1 MKKKW
6 TVFSAWLLLVSS
18 CLGCAPGFY
27 ETEPTLDA
35 EAAREIL
42 DTYEA
47 EVRMVEKMFGADLSD
62 HTAEAYELLTEAA
75 ITQYGTE
82 QFDRI
87 SQLVANLT
95 AAAWNQ
101 TEEGARGKSHA
112 YTVAKPFGPLKGV
125 CFWEVPVGCSMAGD
139 LTGTVE
145 IARGELVG
153 DLEISDPVS
162 VEIPLDQADG
172 PADRTTLP
180 DGATVATHRI
190 FTGVLWGVIL
200 EGPGEAEYRIAC
212 PRGVGYAHL
221 AQIASPAYVERAVD
235 HTVVTCEHMLDLQQ
249 VLETDPGRFLAAPVT
264 SEEVEPTDAGSME

>member
-27 ETEPTLDA
+27 ETEPTLDT
-35 EAAREIL
+35 ETVGEIL

-75 ITQYGTE
+75 VAQYGTA

-249 VLETDPGRFLAAPVT
+249 ALETDPGRFLAAPVT

>member
-75 ITQYGTE
+75 VAQYGTE
-82 QFDRI
+82 QFDRL
-87 SQLVANLT
+87 SQLVTELA
-95 AAAWNQ
+95 AAAWN
-101 TEEGARGKSHA
+101 GKDGGNA
-112 YTVAKPFGPLKGV
+112 WTAAKPFGPLKGV

-153 DLEISDPVS
+153 DLEISEAVS
-162 VEIPLDQADG
+162 VEIPLERADG
-172 PADRTTLP
+172 PADGTHLSN
-180 DGATVATHRI
+180 GKKATHRV

-200 EGPGEAEYRIAC
+200 AGPGESEYRVAC
-212 PRGVGYAHL
+212 PLGAGSVHL
-221 AQIASPAYVERAVD
+221 AQIASPTCVEW
-235 HTVVTCEHMLDLQQ
+235 
-249 VLETDPGRFLAAPVT
+249 
-264 SEEVEPTDAGSME
+264 AGSRDVAVCESFLEFKRALSSHPDWLL

>member
-27 ETEPTLDA
+27 ETEPTLDT
-35 EAAREIL
+35 ETVGEIL

-75 ITQYGTE
+75 VAQYGTE

-139 LTGTVE
+139 LAGTVE
-145 IARGELVG
+145 IARGELVQ

-212 PRGVGYAHL
+212 PRGVGYAHM

-249 VLETDPGRFLAAPVT
+249 ALETDPGRFLAAPVT

>member
-1 MKKKW
+1 MKKRCAA
-6 TVFSAWLLLVSS
+6 VAAAVLMSMNL
-18 CLGCAPGFY
+18 LGCTTSSQDPWMPLDGETAQEIFRLYPEELRWIEETYQVEIQDYTAETNALLTRAAIEQY
-27 ETEPTLDA
+27 ET
-35 EAAREIL
+35 
-42 DTYEA
+42 
-47 EVRMVEKMFGADLSD
+47 
-62 HTAEAYELLTEAA
+62 
-75 ITQYGTE
+75 
-82 QFDRI
+82 DRFTRL
-87 SQLVANLT
+87 SQLVTDLA
-95 AAAWNQ
+95 AAAWNG
-101 TEEGARGKSHA
+101 EEGGDAWTA
-112 YTVAKPFGPLKGV
+112 AKPFGPLKGV
-125 CFWEVPVGCSMAGD
+125 WFWEVPVGCSMAGD

-145 IARGELVG
+145 IARGELVQ

-249 VLETDPGRFLAAPVT
+249 ALETDPGRFLAAPVT

>member
-27 ETEPTLDA
+27 ETEPTLDT
-35 EAAREIL
+35 ETAREIL

-62 HTAEAYELLTEAA
+62 HTAEAYELLAEAA
-75 ITQYGTE
+75 VAQYGTA
-82 QFDRI
+82 QFDRL
-87 SQLVANLT
+87 SQLVTELA
-95 AAAWNQ
+95 AAAWN
-101 TEEGARGKSHA
+101 GKDGGNA
-112 YTVAKPFGPLKGV
+112 WTAAKPFGPLKGV

-139 LTGTVE
+139 LTDTVE

-153 DLEISDPVS
+153 DLEISNPVS

-221 AQIASPAYVERAVD
+221 AQIASPTYVERAGD

-249 VLETDPGRFLAAPVT
+249 ALETAPGRFLAAPVT

>member
-27 ETEPTLDA
+27 ETEPTLDT
-35 EAAREIL
+35 ETVGEIL

-62 HTAEAYELLTEAA
+62 LTAEAYELLTEAA
-75 ITQYGTE
+75 VAQYGTA

-145 IARGELVG
+145 ITRGELVQ

-249 VLETDPGRFLAAPVT
+249 ALETDPGRFLAAPVT

>member
-27 ETEPTLDA
+27 ETEPTLDT
-35 EAAREIL
+35 ETVGEIL

-75 ITQYGTE
+75 VAQYGTA

-125 CFWEVPVGCSMAGD
+125 WFWEVPVGCSMAGD

-145 IARGELVG
+145 ITRGELVQ

-172 PADRTTLP
+172 PADRTTLS

-249 VLETDPGRFLAAPVT
+249 ALETDPGRFLAAPVT

>member
-27 ETEPTLDA
+27 ETEPTLDT
-35 EAAREIL
+35 ETVGEIL

-75 ITQYGTE
+75 VAQYGTE
-82 QFDRI
+82 QFDRL
-87 SQLVANLT
+87 SQLVTELA
-95 AAAWNQ
+95 AAAWN
-101 TEEGARGKSHA
+101 GKDGGDA
-112 YTVAKPFGPLKGV
+112 WTAAKPYGPLKGV

-145 IARGELVG
+145 ITRGELVQ

-212 PRGVGYAHL
+212 PQGVGYAHL

-249 VLETDPGRFLAAPVT
+249 ALETDPGRFLAAPVT

>member
-27 ETEPTLDA
+27 ETEPTLDT
-35 EAAREIL
+35 ETVGEIL

-75 ITQYGTE
+75 VAQYGTA

-145 IARGELVG
+145 ITRGELVQ

-212 PRGVGYAHL
+212 PQGVGHAHL

-249 VLETDPGRFLAAPVT
+249 ALETDPGRFLAAPVT

>member
-27 ETEPTLDA
+27 ETEPTLDT
-35 EAAREIL
+35 ETVGEIL

-75 ITQYGTE
+75 VAQYGTA

-125 CFWEVPVGCSMAGD
+125 WFWEVPVGCSMAGD

-145 IARGELVG
+145 IARGELVQ

-249 VLETDPGRFLAAPVT
+249 ALETDPGRFLAAPVT

>member
-1 MKKKW
+1 MKKRW

-27 ETEPTLDA
+27 ETEPTLDT
-35 EAAREIL
+35 ETVGEIL

-75 ITQYGTE
+75 VAQYGTA

-125 CFWEVPVGCSMAGD
+125 CFWQVPVGCSMAGD

-145 IARGELVG
+145 ITRGELVQ

-180 DGATVATHRI
+180 DPGGARRSGIPDRLPPGRWLRPPGPDRQSRVCGAGGGSHRRDLRAYAGSSA
-190 FTGVLWGVIL
+190 GVGDRPRPLSRRPRHIGRSGAYRRGKHGVIHKSL
-200 EGPGEAEYRIAC
+200 MI
-212 PRGVGYAHL
+212 
-221 AQIASPAYVERAVD
+221 
-235 HTVVTCEHMLDLQQ
+235 
-249 VLETDPGRFLAAPVT
+249 
-264 SEEVEPTDAGSME
+264 

>member
-27 ETEPTLDA
+27 ETEPTLDT
-35 EAAREIL
+35 ETVGEIL

-75 ITQYGTE
+75 VAQYGTA

-145 IARGELVG
+145 ITRGELVQ

-249 VLETDPGRFLAAPVT
+249 ALETDPGRFLAAPVT

>member
-27 ETEPTLDA
+27 ETEPTLDT
-35 EAAREIL
+35 ETVGEIL

-62 HTAEAYELLTEAA
+62 HTAEAYELLMEAA
-75 ITQYGTE
+75 VAQYGTA

-145 IARGELVG
+145 ITRGELVQ

-249 VLETDPGRFLAAPVT
+249 ALETDPGRFLAAPVT

>member
-6 TVFSAWLLLVSS
+6 TVFSAWLLLVSR

-27 ETEPTLDA
+27 ETEPTLDT
-35 EAAREIL
+35 ETVGEIL

-47 EVRMVEKMFGADLSD
+47 EVRMVEKMFGAYLSD

-75 ITQYGTE
+75 VAQYGTA

-112 YTVAKPFGPLKGV
+112 YTVAKPFGPLKGI

-145 IARGELVG
+145 ITRGELVQ

-249 VLETDPGRFLAAPVT
+249 ALETDPGRFLAAPVT

>member
-27 ETEPTLDA
+27 ETEPTLDT
-35 EAAREIL
+35 ETVGEIL

-75 ITQYGTE
+75 VAQYGTA

-145 IARGELVG
+145 IAGGSWWGIWR
-153 DLEISDPVS
+153 SP
-162 VEIPLDQADG
+162 
-172 PADRTTLP
+172 TLCRWRSLWIRP
-180 DGATVATHRI
+180 TARRI
-190 FTGVLWGVIL
+190 
-200 EGPGEAEYRIAC
+200 E
-212 PRGVGYAHL
+212 PRSPMEPPWRPIGS
-221 AQIASPAYVERAVD
+221 SPAFYGA
-235 HTVVTCEHMLDLQQ
+235 
-249 VLETDPGRFLAAPVT
+249 
-264 SEEVEPTDAGSME
+264 

>member
-18 CLGCAPGFY
+18 CRGCAPGFY
-27 ETEPTLDA
+27 ETEPTLDT
-35 EAAREIL
+35 ETVGEIL

-75 ITQYGTE
+75 VAQYGTE
-82 QFDRI
+82 QFDRL
-87 SQLVANLT
+87 SQLVTELA
-95 AAAWNQ
+95 AAAWN
-101 TEEGARGKSHA
+101 GKDGGDA
-112 YTVAKPFGPLKGV
+112 WTAAKPFGPLKGV

-249 VLETDPGRFLAAPVT
+249 ALETDPGRFLAAPVT